1 MAAIPVFSHVVIVT
15 MENHG
20 FGQIIGPGVPAPF
33 INNTLVPGGAVFTG
47 FHAPGHPSFPN
58 YFVLVSGLTWG
69 SAQFQVGGDKTPPT
83 GWPFSGANIG
93 SLLLA
98 KSKTFLNYVENLPA
112 NHQAGDSAPYY
123 AHHNPIPFFSNVPN
137 NLTVDFTTFPT
148 TTAGFAALPTV
159 SLIIPNGNNDMHD
172 GTVTQGDTWLNA
184 HFSAYAAWAKLNN
197 SLLIVWWDEDYGSA
211 DNPPEIFYG
220 ANVKAGR
227 YPETPLSHVNFL
239 RTLCDMYGLVAPG
252 GAATATPVIDVW
264 TTGPPPPPQAL
275 TIDTTS
281 ILAAT
286 AGTFYTTTLAASGG
300 TPPFTWSVAS
310 GLPLGIT
317 INASSG
323 VISGTAVNGGNFP
336 FTAQVHDVGSPVQTD
351 TQALILTVNTGP
363 PPPPGQPS
371 ITTTSLLNAQV
382 GTAYSVTLTGT
393 GGTPPY
399 AWSLIGSLPSGLAL
413 SGATLSGI
421 PGSAGSFNLTAHLLD
436 FAGQSATPQPLTL
449 TVTTL
454 PPPPPPPS
462 GNPFATGAGVSTTMV
477 PADVMGATLVNTLG
491 FVAIQDVT
499 P

>member
-1 MAAIPVFSHVVIVT
+1 MAAIPVFSHVVIVA

-20 FGQIIGPGVPAPF
+20 FGQIIGASTGAPF
-33 INNTLVPGGAVFTG
+33 INNTLVPGGALFSG
-47 FHAPGHPSFPN
+47 YHAPGHPSFPN
-58 YFVLVSGLTWG
+58 YFVLVSGTTWG
-69 SAQFQVGGDKTPPT
+69 SAQFQTGGDKCPPT
-83 GWPFSGANIG
+83 GWPFTGPNIG
-93 SLLLA
+93 SLLVA
-98 KSKTFLNYVENLPA
+98 KGLTFKNYVENLPA

-123 AHHNPIPFFSNVPN
+123 GHHNPIPFFSNVAN
-137 NLTVDFTTFPT
+137 SLTVDFTTFPT

-159 SLIIPNGNNDMHD
+159 SFVVPNGNDDMHD

-197 SLLIVWWDEDYGSA
+197 SLLIVWWDEDYGSS

-239 RTLCDMYGLVAPG
+239 RTLCDMYGLAAPG
-252 GAATATPVIDVW
+252 GAATATPVTDVW
-264 TTGPPPPPQAL
+264 TTTGPQAL

-281 ILAAT
+281 IGPAT

-323 VISGTAVNGGNFP
+323 IISGTAANGGNFP
-336 FTAQVHDVGSPVQTD
+336 FTAQVHDAGSPVQTD
-351 TQALILTVNTGP
+351 TQGLTLVVNTGP
-363 PPPPGQPS
+363 PPPPGQPQ
-371 ITTTSLLNAQV
+371 ITTTSLPNGQV
-382 GTAYSVTLTGT
+382 ATAYSVTLMGT

-399 AWSLIGSLPSGLAL
+399 AWSLIGSLPSGLVL
-413 SGATLSGI
+413 SGAVLSGI

-436 FAGQSATPQPLTL
+436 SAGQSATPVPLIL
-449 TVTTL
+449 TVGTG

-462 GNPFATGAGVSTTMV
+462 GNPFATGAGVSGSLV
-477 PADVMGATLVNTLG
+477 AADVMGATLINTLG
-491 FVAIQDVT
+491 FIAIQDVT